1 MTKSLN
7 TKRYEVEMING
18 NIFKNMIRYCIP
30 LMLTGIL
37 QLFYNAA
44 DLVIVSNFSNDPNA
58 LGAVGSTG
66 SLTALIVNLFMGLS
80 VGTNVLSARSYAVK
94 DKDGMSRT
102 VHTSVLISILIGIV
116 IGIFGFISAKWL
128 LNIMSNPLPKAVTYI
143 KIYFIGLPFMLLYNF
158 SAAIL
163 RGVGD
168 TKRPLYI
175 LSISGLA
182 NVLLNLFFVIV
193 CKMGVEGVAIATLA
207 SQVISSILIV
217 TCLLKTDEIYKLSL
231 KELKIYK
238 KEFFSMLKIGL
249 PAGIQSSLF
258 SISNVLIQSSINKF
272 GEAVMNGNTA
282 ANSLDG
288 FVYTS
293 MNSVYHASIAFT
305 SQNVA
310 AKRKEN
316 IRKVLFYALLLVF
329 IIGLTTGGGF
339 FLFGKTMLKIYTND
353 PFEIEVGYLK
363 MHYLCLPY
371 FIFGLMDVVSGSIRG
386 MGNSLVPMI
395 TSIIGICVLRVIW
408 IFFIFN
414 PNTNFTNYKD
424 LSLLFISYPIS
435 WVATL
440 IVNIITYTFISKK
453 VKQNMLLKRACQ

>member
-1 MTKSLN
+1 MDRGDILTKSLN

-80 VGTNVLSARSYAVK
+80 VGTNVLSARSYAIK
-94 DKDGMSRT
+94 DKDGMSKI
-102 VHTSVLISILIGIV
+102 VHTSVLISIIIGVV
-116 IGIFGFISAKWL
+116 IGIFGFTSAKWL
-128 LNIMSNPLPKAVTYI
+128 LDIMSNPLPKAVTYI

-207 SQVISSILIV
+207 SQVISSILIIS
-217 TCLLKTDEIYKLSL
+217 CLLKTKEIYKLTL
-231 KELKIYK
+231 KELKISK
-238 KEFFSMLKIGL
+238 KELFSMLKIGL

-316 IRKVLFYALLLVF
+316 IRKVLFYALFLVF
-329 IIGLTTGGGF
+329 IVGLTTGGEEMTWTEEGEPNKAPMAVVIKD
-339 FLFGKTMLKIYTND
+339 GVYTA
-353 PFEIEVGYLK
+353 
-363 MHYLCLPY
+363 M
-371 FIFGLMDVVSGSIRG
+371 
-386 MGNSLVPMI
+386 
-395 TSIIGICVLRVIW
+395 
-408 IFFIFN
+408 
-414 PNTNFTNYKD
+414 
-424 LSLLFISYPIS
+424 
-435 WVATL
+435 
-440 IVNIITYTFISKK
+440 
-453 VKQNMLLKRACQ
+453 

>member
-1 MTKSLN
+1 MTSSLK

-18 NIFKNMIRYCIP
+18 NMFKNMIRYCIP

-44 DLVIVSNFSNDPNA
+44 DLVVVSNFSSDPNA

-66 SLTALIVNLFMGLS
+66 SLTALVVNLFMGLS
-80 VGTNVLSARSYAVK
+80 VGTNVLSARKYAVG
-94 DKDGMSRT
+94 DKEGMNKV
-102 VHTSVLISILIGIV
+102 VHTSVLLSVLIGIIV
-116 IGIFGFISAKWL
+116 GTFGFISAKWL
-128 LNIMSNPLPKAVTYI
+128 LDLMSNPLPKAVTYI
-143 KIYFIGLPFMLLYNF
+143 RIYFIGLPFMLLYNF

-168 TKRPLYI
+168 TKRPLFF
-175 LSISGLA
+175 LAVSGIV
-182 NVLLNLFFVIV
+182 NVILNLFFVIV
-193 CKMGVEGVAIATLA
+193 CKMSVEGVALATVI
-207 SQVISSILIV
+207 SQVVSCIMIMRCLI
-217 TCLLKTDEIYKLSL
+217 KTNEIYHFSFKD
-231 KELKIYK
+231 LKISK
-238 KEFFSMLKIGL
+238 SELLGMLKIGL

-310 AKRKEN
+310 AKKKEN
-316 IRKVLFYALLLVF
+316 LRKVLLYALLLVF
-329 IIGLTTGGGF
+329 IIGVLTGGSF
-339 FLFGKTMLKIYTND
+339 FLCAEPLIKIYTKD
-353 PFEIEVGYLK
+353 PFEIKVAYLK
-363 MHYLCLPY
+363 MTYLCLPY
-371 FIFGLMDVVSGSIRG
+371 FLFGMMDVVSGSIRG

-395 TSIIGICVLRVIW
+395 TSIIGVCIIRVLW

-414 PNTNFTNYKD
+414 PNTNFTNYED

-435 WVATL
+435 WIATL
-440 IVNIITYTFISKK
+440 IAHLITYFIVSSK
-453 VKQNMLLKRACQ
+453 VKKSLSLN